1 MDKIMQTNTHA
12 PCGYMGML
20 GCSGYGNTS
29 NVICMT
35 ASGDNHFLNFGIVEG
50 SLLFVDTGKA
60 YTKGV
65 LNVFKYS
72 ADQTPR
78 YRLSTRK
85 VRGATY
91 VGNVLMA
98 VNQF

>member
-65 LNVFKYS
+65 LNVFKY
-72 ADQTPR
+72 
-78 YRLSTRK
+78 
-85 VRGATY
+85 
-91 VGNVLMA
+91 NVLYCHSKFKEIIRK
-98 VNQF
+98 QCLDQLG